1 MAAGGSIVGRCQG
14 GYVVEKSRW
23 FVHRTALLVVFSLVF
38 LRGVWL
44 SAQTPPSPP
53 SGKGPPAVTGFSP
66 TNEAELAS
74 AREQLFKLLRMS
86 PKLTSAVAI
95 DPSLL
100 GDQEYVS
107 RNNPELA
114 RFLQN
119 HPEITRNAE
128 FYLFGNL
135 PGGANRD
142 VQFLLFQ
149 RAVWPEMG
157 GRISSPLERD
167 LVPFLVFLIIL
178 VAILWLMRVFLE
190 NRRWG
195 RLFKAQTD
203 IHNKLLDKL
212 GGSQELLTYMGTEAG
227 RRFLE
232 LAPIPVA
239 MEAGR
244 RLLSPIARIL
254 TPLQLGIV
262 STLVSV
268 GLLCLRDS
276 FKDSAPLLLIGT
288 VGLMLGIGFIL
299 SAGVSWALAR
309 HLGLMAPISAEKAEA
324 DAGLGLKGRP

>member
-1 MAAGGSIVGRCQG
+1 
-14 GYVVEKSRW
+14 VEKSRW
-23 FVHRTALLVVFSLVF
+23 FVHGAALLMVLSLV
-38 LRGVWL
+38 LLSEAWL
-44 SAQTPPSPP
+44 SAQSTPSPAT
-53 SGKGPPAVTGFSP
+53 GKGPSAVTVFSP
-66 TNEAELAS
+66 TNEVELAS

-86 PKLTSAVAI
+86 PKLTSVVAR

-107 RNNPELA
+107 RNNPELS

-119 HPEITRNAE
+119 HPEIARNPE

-142 VQFLLFQ
+142 VQFLLQ
-149 RAVWPEMG
+149 RAVWPEIG
-157 GRISSPLERD
+157 GSNSSRLENT
-167 LVPFLVFLIIL
+167 LIPFLVFLIIL

-195 RLFKAQTD
+195 RLFKVQTD

-262 STLVSV
+262 STLVSI
-268 GLLCLRDS
+268 GLLYLRSS
-276 FKDSAPLLLIGT
+276 FQDSAPLLLIGT

-324 DAGLGLKGRP
+324 GAGLGFKDRQ